1 MKHSE
6 LKTLLRE
13 QIYQSHLSILNET
26 IVSDIMS
33 LILSPKVKKAMK
45 ALRADPDFIE
55 LERQAKIAKEEL
67 EAINKRIESN
77 LTRREKVIQDM
88 KKSGIKVDPD
98 MDSVQMFRAYQDWSD
113 NIDKHI
119 KARGTKATWE
129 KFFNKK

>member
-1 MKHSE
+1 MKRSE

-13 QIYQSHLSILNET
+13 QIYHSHLSILTET
-26 IVSDIMS
+26 IISDIMS

-45 ALRADPDFIE
+45 ALRKGPDFIE
-55 LERQAKIAKEEL
+55 LERQAKQAKEEL
-67 EAINKRIESN
+67 EAINKRIEAN

-88 KKSGIKVDPD
+88 KKSGIKVNPD

-119 KARGTKATWE
+119 KDRGTKATWE
-129 KFFNKK
+129 KFFDKK